1 MFVKHVLTGI
11 EREHGSPTMS
21 VLSGLKNSLAFLTV
35 IPVGMDEDGIAQ
47 AAEYMPCFPIIGAI
61 IGLASGTLVW
71 ALHDFLPPLVVG
83 MLGLGFI
90 LLVTGVHHTDGLLD
104 FGDAVMYRGSRE
116 KKMQVMRDQQTG
128 AGGVSLGLVVLS
140 TTAFGMAAL
149 DRSIVLQ
156 SMVASEAAG
165 KFAMV
170 FQAWAGKSARKGLN
184 TPFVE
189 AMHGRWRRLRLATA
203 LALLLAVSVLALR
216 ITGLVLTVA
225 APLVA
230 AAMLMISRRQ
240 FGGITGDVMGATN
253 ELTRLVSLL
262 AVLVSAKWV

>member
-1 MFVKHVLTGI
+1 
-11 EREHGSPTMS
+11 MS

-90 LLVTGVHHTDGLLD
+90 LLVTGVHHADGLLD

-116 KKMQVMRDQQTG
+116 EKMQVMHDPQTG
-128 AGGVSLGLVVLS
+128 AGGLSLGLVVLS
-140 TTAFGMAAL
+140 TTAFGIAAL
-149 DRSIVLQ
+149 DRGIVVQ
-156 SMVASEAAG
+156 SLVASEAAA
-165 KFAMV
+165 KLAMV
-170 FQAWAGKSARKGLN
+170 LEAWGGESARKGLN

-203 LALLLAVSVLALR
+203 LGLVLATSILALQ
-216 ITGLVLTVA
+216 IVGLVLTLA
-225 APLVA
+225 ASLTA
-230 AAMLMISRRQ
+230 AAMLMISHKQ

-253 ELTRLVSLL
+253 ELSRLMSLL
-262 AVLVSAKWV
+262 VVLVTAEWM